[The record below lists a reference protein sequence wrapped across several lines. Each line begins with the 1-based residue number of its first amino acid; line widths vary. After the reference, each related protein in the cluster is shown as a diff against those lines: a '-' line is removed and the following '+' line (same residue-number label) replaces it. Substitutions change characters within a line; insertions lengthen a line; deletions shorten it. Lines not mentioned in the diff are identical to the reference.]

1 MTALYPK
8 DAAALTSAMS
18 HQSKL
23 NHVSAVLHNNK
34 NVLVVFLK
42 NIAFLRQYFTIECSL
57 LLKIAIESH
66 LNAPN
71 FIQNSYGQ
79 HQNTTLLAQRS

>member
-23 NHVSAVLHNNK
+23 NLSAVLHNNK
-34 NVLVVFLK
+34 NVLIVFLK

-66 LNAPN
+66 LNAPD